1 MTQIVT
7 VSPTTAAYVSQAMK
21 PEARNRTPFE
31 QRIHMW
37 SEDARMTGDARTLAL
52 VTLIKPPALALVL
65 LTAAGTPQLTTAQA
79 QRLYEENAAA
89 PDV

>member
-7 VSPTTAAYVSQAMK
+7 VSPTTAAYASQAMK

-37 SEDARMTGDARTLAL
+37 SEDARVSGDARTLAL
-52 VTLIKPPALALVL
+52 VTLIKPPALALAL
-65 LTAAGTPQLTTAQA
+65 ITAAGEPQRTLAEA
-79 QRLYEENAAA
+79 QRLYDENAG
-89 PDV
+89 